1 MKPSAQLSR
10 PIMEVLLEL
19 RKSAAL
25 AEYSKIESDE
35 FINVPEAGIFFHAQ
49 DVDVVTGYRV
59 YYQSVGKFF
68 PAQDEL
74 KEELSTLTTLADAK
88 ALLGEPAKTIRS
100 FQLPGIEPTFP
111 GLLFTQSARTIS
123 IYHKPDDDL
132 VSYVHVKLIRN

>member
-25 AEYSKIESDE
+25 VEYSKIESDE

-59 YYQSVGKFF
+59 Y
-68 PAQDEL
+68 
-74 KEELSTLTTLADAK
+74 
-88 ALLGEPAKTIRS
+88 
-100 FQLPGIEPTFP
+100 
-111 GLLFTQSARTIS
+111 
-123 IYHKPDDDL
+123 
-132 VSYVHVKLIRN
+132 